1 MPGVDG
7 QGACAV
13 FGGREFLDGGSDET
27 EERRRSSMRH
37 VKLGLTVLGLGLMLV
52 AWSLSGQAV
61 AGEKIVLN
69 VVTAGDTNMHELQKS
84 IFGPAFSKLFPNVE
98 INAVGSG
105 PGDPGSQVIF
115 QKLKSQKDANV
126 AKYDIDVAIIH
137 QSIMPQMI
145 QNDLLAK
152 YAPEIDTYKMMS
164 AANGKNALGFNVEG
178 YVMPMFQSQ
187 VVLAYNPDMVKNPP
201 NTFEELVAWIKA
213 NPKKFGYNGVKG
225 GMSGTGF
232 TTGWVYWKSGKYDQY
247 AKGAYDQGTEA
258 SWPAAI
264 KELKTLPVTMTTGN
278 NDTLDKLNR
287 GEIAMGPV
295 WVDMLISMK
304 NENRMDP
311 KIKMKLVSPG
321 LPGQPMYLVVTKKAA
336 SYEMAKKFVEFI
348 TSPEQQAKV
357 IVERM
362 GWLPG
367 IDAKYVLSVV
377 SPKAKE
383 MLFAD
388 VPPETLEKNGLMFP
402 QQQYFKDLLTAYE
415 EN

>member
-1 MPGVDG
+1 MRRLMLGV
-7 QGACAV
+7 AV
-13 FGGREFLDGGSDET
+13 FG
-27 EERRRSSMRH
+27 
-37 VKLGLTVLGLGLMLV
+37 LGLTLLAWGSSGLAL
-52 AWSLSGQAV
+52 

-84 IFGPAFSKLFPNVE
+84 IFGPEFSKQFPNVE

-126 AKYDIDVAIIH
+126 AKYDIDVAVIH

-152 YAPEIDTYKMMS
+152 FAPEISTYKLMT
-164 AANGKNALGFNVEG
+164 AANGKNALGLNVEG

-187 VVLAYNPDMVKNPP
+187 VVLAYHPDLVKNPP
-201 NTFEELVAWIKA
+201 NTYEELAAWIKA
-213 NPKKFGYNGVKG
+213 NPRKFGYNGVKG

-232 TTGWVYWKSGKYDQY
+232 TTGWVYWKSGKYDVY
-247 AKGAYDQGTEA
+247 AKGAYDKGAEA

-264 KELKTLPVTMTTGN
+264 KELKSLPVTMTTGN

-311 KIKMKLVSPG
+311 KIKMKLISPG

-336 SYEMAKKFVEFI
+336 NYEMAKKFVEFI

-367 IDAKYVLSVV
+367 IDAKNVLPVV

-388 VPPETLEKNGLMFP
+388 VPPDTLEKNGLAFP

>member
-1 MPGVDG
+1 
-7 QGACAV
+7 
-13 FGGREFLDGGSDET
+13 
-27 EERRRSSMRH
+27 MRQL
-37 VKLGLTVLGLGLMLV
+37 KLGLTVSALGLALV
-52 AWSLSGQAV
+52 LLSVTGAAF

-84 IFGPAFSKLFPNVE
+84 IFGPEFSKQFPNVE

-126 AKYDIDVAIIH
+126 AKYDIDVAIVH

-152 YAPEIDTYKMMS
+152 YAPEISTWKLMT
-164 AANGKNALGFNVEG
+164 AANGRNALGFNVEG

-187 VVLAYNPDMVKNPP
+187 VVLAYNPDLVKNPP
-201 NTFEELVAWIKA
+201 STFEELVAWIKA

-232 TTGWVYWKSGKYDQY
+232 VTGWAYWKTGKYDQY
-247 AKGAYDQGTEA
+247 AKGNYDKEA
-258 SWPAAI
+258 EGGWPAAI
-264 KELKTLPVTMTTGN
+264 KELKSLHVTMTTGN

-311 KIKMKLVSPG
+311 KIKMKLISPG
-321 LPGQPMYLVVTKKAA
+321 LPGQPMYLVVSKKAA
-336 SYEMAKKFVEFI
+336 NIEMAKKYVEFI

-367 IDAKYVLSVV
+367 IDAKQVLPVV
-377 SPKAKE
+377 SAKAKE

-388 VPPETLEKNGLMFP
+388 VPPDTLEKNGLAFP

>member
-1 MPGVDG
+1 MCVL
-7 QGACAV
+7 AL
-13 FGGREFLDGGSDET
+13 GGPAL
-27 EERRRSSMRH
+27 
-37 VKLGLTVLGLGLMLV
+37 
-52 AWSLSGQAV
+52 

-84 IFGPAFSKLFPNVE
+84 IFGPAFSKQFPNVE

-126 AKYDIDVAIIH
+126 AKYDIDVAVIH
-137 QSIMPQMI
+137 QSIMPSMI

-152 YAPEIDTYKMMS
+152 YGPEIATYKLMT
-164 AANGKNALGFNVEG
+164 AANGKNALGFDVEG

-201 NTFEELVAWIKA
+201 NTYEELVAWIKA
-213 NPKKFGYNGVKG
+213 NPRKFGYNGVKG
-225 GMSGTGF
+225 GMSGTAF
-232 TTGWVYWKSGKYDQY
+232 TTGWVYWKSGQYDQY
-247 AKGAYDQGTEA
+247 AKGAYDKGAQSG
-258 SWPAAI
+258 WPAAI
-264 KELKTLPVTMTTGN
+264 KELKSLPVTMTTGN

-295 WVDMLISMK
+295 WVDMLINMK
-304 NENRMDP
+304 NEKRMDP
-311 KIKMKLVSPG
+311 KIRMKLIGPG

-336 SYEMAKKFVEFI
+336 SYEMAKKYVEFI

-357 IVERM
+357 VVERQ

-367 IDAKYVLSVV
+367 IDAKHVLPVV

-383 MLFAD
+383 MLFGD
-388 VPPETLEKNGLMFP
+388 VPPDTLEKYGLVFP

>member
-1 MPGVDG
+1 MRRGTLLQAAMCLMALIVL
-7 QGACAV
+7 AI
-13 FGGREFLDGGSDET
+13 GS
-27 EERRRSSMRH
+27 
-37 VKLGLTVLGLGLMLV
+37 
-52 AWSLSGQAV
+52 AW
-61 AGEKIVLN
+61 AGEKVVLN

-84 IFGPAFSKLFPNVE
+84 IFGPAFTAWMKDKEKKDVE

-126 AKYDIDVAIIH
+126 AKYDIDVAIVH

-152 YAPEIDTYKMMS
+152 YAPEISTYKMMT

-201 NTFEELVAWIKA
+201 STFEELVAWIKA
-213 NPKKFGYNGVKG
+213 NPRKFGYNGVKG

-232 TTGWVYWKSGKYDQY
+232 VTGWAYWKTGKYDQY
-247 AKGAYDQGTEA
+247 AKGNYDKGAEGG
-258 SWPAAI
+258 WPAAI
-264 KELKTLPVTMTTGN
+264 KELKSLPVVMTTGN

-295 WVDMLISMK
+295 WADMLISMK
-304 NENRMDP
+304 NENRMDS
-311 KIKMKLVSPG
+311 KIKMKLIGPG
-321 LPGQPMYLVVTKKAA
+321 LPGQPMYLVVTKKPGN
-336 SYEMAKKFVEFI
+336 YDVAKKFVEFI

-357 IVERM
+357 IVDRM

-367 IDAKYVLSVV
+367 IDAKHVLSVA
-377 SPKAKE
+377 SPKAKDL
-383 MLFAD
+383 LFAD
-388 VPPETLEKNGLMFP
+388 VPPDTMEKYGLAFP

>member
-1 MPGVDG
+1 MRRLWMPFM
-7 QGACAV
+7 ALA
-13 FGGREFLDGGSDET
+13 
-27 EERRRSSMRH
+27 
-37 VKLGLTVLGLGLMLV
+37 LGLGLLTWGL
-52 AWSLSGQAV
+52 AGSAF

-69 VVTAGDTNMHELQKS
+69 VVTAGDTNMHDLQKS
-84 IFGPAFSKLFPNVE
+84 IFGPEFVKKFPNVE

-152 YAPEIDTYKMMS
+152 YGPEISTYKMMS

-201 NTFEELVAWIKA
+201 NTFDELVAWIKA

-247 AKGAYDQGTEA
+247 AKGAYDQATEA

-287 GEIAMGPV
+287 GELAMGPV
-295 WVDMLISMK
+295 WADMLISMK
-304 NENRMDP
+304 NESRMDP
-311 KIKMKLVSPG
+311 KIKMKLIAPG
-321 LPGQPMYLVVTKKAA
+321 LPGQPMYLVITKK
-336 SYEMAKKFVEFI
+336 SPNYDMAKKFVEFI

-357 IVERM
+357 IVGQM

-367 IDAKYVLSVV
+367 IDAKHVLPVASA
-377 SPKAKE
+377 KAKE
-383 MLFAD
+383 MLFVD
-388 VPPETLEKNGLMFP
+388 VPPDTLEKNGLMFP

>member
-1 MPGVDG
+1 
-7 QGACAV
+7 
-13 FGGREFLDGGSDET
+13 
-27 EERRRSSMRH
+27 MRPL
-37 VKLGLTVLGLGLMLV
+37 KLGLTVLGLGLTLLV
-52 AWSLSGQAV
+52 WGLSGPAL

-84 IFGPAFSKLFPNVE
+84 IFGPAFSKQFPNVE

-105 PGDPGSQVIF
+105 PGDPGSRVIF

-126 AKYDIDVAIIH
+126 AKYDIDVAVVH
-137 QSIMPQMI
+137 QSIMPDMI

-152 YAPEIDTYKMMS
+152 YGPEISTYNLMT

-187 VVLAYNPDMVKNPP
+187 VVLAYNPEMVKNPP

-213 NPKKFGYNGVKG
+213 NPRKFGYNGVKG
-225 GMSGTGF
+225 GMSGTAF
-232 TTGWVYWKSGKYDQY
+232 VTGWTYWKSGKYDQY
-247 AKGAYDQGTEA
+247 AKGNYEQAAEA

-264 KELKTLPVTMTTGN
+264 KELKSLPVTMTTGN

-295 WVDMLISMK
+295 WVDMLINMK

-311 KIKMKLVSPG
+311 KIKMKLIAPG
-321 LPGQPMYLVVTKKAA
+321 FPGQPMYLVVTKK
-336 SYEMAKKFVEFI
+336 SPNYEMAKKYVEFI

-357 IVERM
+357 VVERQ

-367 IDAKYVLSVV
+367 IDAKHVLPVV

-383 MLFAD
+383 MLFGD
-388 VPPETLEKNGLMFP
+388 VPPESLEKYGLVFP

>member
-1 MPGVDG
+1 
-7 QGACAV
+7 
-13 FGGREFLDGGSDET
+13 
-27 EERRRSSMRH
+27 MRQW
-37 VKLGLTVLGLGLMLV
+37 KWRLTVFALGTAVLTWGLAGPVL
-52 AWSLSGQAV
+52 

-84 IFGPAFSKLFPNVE
+84 VFGPAFSKQFPNVE
-98 INAVGSG
+98 VNAVGSG
-105 PGDPGSQVIF
+105 PGDPGSRVIF

-126 AKYDIDVAIIH
+126 AKYDIDVAVVH
-137 QSIMPQMI
+137 QSIMPDMI
-145 QNDLLAK
+145 TSDLLAK
-152 YAPEIDTYKMMS
+152 YGPEIATYKLMT

-213 NPKKFGYNGVKG
+213 NPRKFGYNGVKG
-225 GMSGTGF
+225 GMSGTAF
-232 TTGWVYWKSGKYDQY
+232 VTGWTYWKSGKYDQY
-247 AKGAYDQGTEA
+247 ATGAYDKGAQAT
-258 SWPAAI
+258 WPAAI

-295 WVDMLISMK
+295 WVDMLINMK

-311 KIKMKLVSPG
+311 KIRMKLIGPG
-321 LPGQPMYLVVTKKAA
+321 LPGQPMYLVVTKK
-336 SYEMAKKFVEFI
+336 SPNYETAKKYVEFI
-348 TSPEQQAKV
+348 TSPEQQARV
-357 IVERM
+357 VVERQ

-367 IDAKYVLSVV
+367 IDAKHVLPVV
-377 SPKAKE
+377 SAKARE
-383 MLFAD
+383 MLFGD
-388 VPPETLEKNGLMFP
+388 VPPDTLEKYGLVFP

>member
-1 MPGVDG
+1 M
-7 QGACAV
+7 Q
-13 FGGREFLDGGSDET
+13 RLT
-27 EERRRSSMRH
+27 W
-37 VKLGLTVLGLGLMLV
+37 KLTLVGLGLAFLV
-52 AWSLSGQAV
+52 WGAASPAQ

-69 VVTAGDTNMHELQKS
+69 VVTAGDTNMHELQKNT
-84 IFGPAFSKLFPNVE
+84 FGPAFSAMMKEKEKLDVE

-115 QKLKSQKDANV
+115 QKLKSEKDANV
-126 AKYDIDVAIIH
+126 ARYDIDVAIVH

-152 YAPEIDTYKMMS
+152 YAPEISTYKLMT
-164 AANGKNALGFNVEG
+164 AANGKNSLGFNVEG

-187 VVLAYNPDMVKNPP
+187 VVLAYNPEMVKSPP
-201 NTFEELVAWIKA
+201 STFEELVNWIKA

-232 TTGWVYWKSGKYDQY
+232 VTGWTYWKSGKYDQY
-247 AKGAYDQGTEA
+247 AKGNYEQAAEA
-258 SWPAAI
+258 SWPTAI
-264 KELKTLPVTMTTGN
+264 KELKSLPVTMTTGN

-311 KIKMKLVSPG
+311 KIKMKLIGPG
-321 LPGQPMYLVVTKKAA
+321 LPGQPMYLVVTKKPGNYAV
-336 SYEMAKKFVEFI
+336 AKKFVEFI

-357 IVERM
+357 IVERQ

-367 IDAKYVLSVV
+367 IDAKHVLPVV
-377 SPKAKE
+377 SAKAKE
-383 MLFAD
+383 QLFSD
-388 VPPETLEKNGLMFP
+388 VPPDTLEKNGLAFP

>member
-1 MPGVDG
+1 MKRLHRVLVGLAV
-7 QGACAV
+7 CALLL
-13 FGGREFLDGGSDET
+13 GGPA
-27 EERRRSSMRH
+27 M
-37 VKLGLTVLGLGLMLV
+37 
-52 AWSLSGQAV
+52 
-61 AGEKIVLN
+61 AGEKVVLN

-126 AKYDIDVAIIH
+126 AKYDIDVAVIH

-152 YAPEIDTYKMMS
+152 YAPEISTYKLMT

-201 NTFEELVAWIKA
+201 NTFEELVTWMKA

-225 GMSGTGF
+225 GMSGTAF
-232 TTGWVYWKSGKYDQY
+232 VTGWVYWKSGKYTQY
-247 AKGAYDQGTEA
+247 ATGAYDKGAES
-258 SWPAAI
+258 SWAAAV
-264 KELKTLPVTMTTGN
+264 KELKSLPATMTTGN

-295 WVDMLISMK
+295 WVDMLINMK

-311 KIKMKLVSPG
+311 KIRMKLIGPG
-321 LPGQPMYLVVTKKAA
+321 FPGQPMYLVVTKKAA
-336 SYEMAKKFVEFI
+336 NYEMAKKFVEFI

-357 IVERM
+357 VVERQ
-362 GWLPG
+362 GWIPG
-367 IDAKYVLSVV
+367 IDAKHVLPVV

-383 MLFAD
+383 MLFGD
-388 VPPETLEKNGLMFP
+388 VPPETLEKFGLVFP
-402 QQQYFKDLLTAYE
+402 QQQYFKDLLDAYE

>member
-1 MPGVDG
+1 M
-7 QGACAV
+7 
-13 FGGREFLDGGSDET
+13 
-27 EERRRSSMRH
+27 RRMLFPLAL
-37 VKLGLTVLGLGLMLV
+37 VALGLALLALGPGP
-52 AWSLSGQAV
+52 AFA
-61 AGEKIVLN
+61 AGEKIALN
-69 VVTAGDTNMHELQKS
+69 VVTAGDTNMHELQKN
-84 IFGPAFSKLFPNVE
+84 IFGPAFSKQFPNVE

-145 QNDLLAK
+145 ENDLLAK
-152 YAPEIDTYKMMS
+152 YGPEIGTYKLMT
-164 AANGKNALGFNVEG
+164 AANGRNALGFNVEG

-187 VVLAYNPDMVKNPP
+187 VALAYNPDMVKNPP
-201 NTFEELVAWIKA
+201 NTFEELVVWIKA

-225 GMSGTGF
+225 GMSGTAF
-232 TTGWVYWKSGKYDQY
+232 VTGWIYWKSGKYDQY
-247 AKGAYDQGTEA
+247 AKGVYDEA
-258 SWPAAI
+258 AEAGWPAAI
-264 KELKTLPVTMTTGN
+264 KELKSLPVTMTTGN

-295 WVDMLISMK
+295 WVDMVIGMK

-311 KIKMKLVSPG
+311 KIRMKLISPG

-336 SYEMAKKFVEFI
+336 SYEMAKKYVEFI
-348 TSPEQQAKV
+348 TSPEQQTKV
-357 IVERM
+357 VVERM

-367 IDAKYVLSVV
+367 IDAKHVLSVV
-377 SPKAKE
+377 SAKAKA

-388 VPPETLEKNGLMFP
+388 IPPDTLEKNGLMFP
-402 QQQYFKDLLTAYE
+402 QQKYFKDVLTAYE